1 MIWPKKYL
9 ARELSVKKTIIL
21 FFPLRLILHAHACSR
36 EFSKPNQIKLNDEGK
51 TGKKP
56 NVHCPPPPEWNK
68 VGGGVPPMDFYKV
81 IFH

>member
-9 ARELSVKKTIIL
+9 ARELSVKKTIIF

-36 EFSKPNQIKLNDEGK
+36 EFSKPNQIKLNDEEK

-56 NVHCPPPPEWNK
+56 NVHCYLAVSGGQTIPPPRVK
-68 VGGGVPPMDFYKV
+68 
-81 IFH
+81 